1 VKYTI
6 TPNEKWSNGTSFNGN
21 DLLGWWLRA
30 RALRTVLSDG
40 YRDIK
45 TLSVSKDGDVVT
57 AGLRHALRRLE
68 PALSRRRGAGHPGQ
82 LFARVVVG
90 ATVARPYAVTSA
102 TSSRVVLT
110 MNKHWPSTP
119 IDSGAS

>member
-57 AGLRHALRRLE
+57 AVFATPYATGTCSFE
-68 PALSRRRGAGHPGQ
+68 TSRRWAPRAVVRSRRCWRDRRSGPTRSP
-82 LFARVVVG
+82 ARRR
-90 ATVARPYAVTSA
+90 VASC
-102 TSSRVVLT
+102 
-110 MNKHWPSTP
+110 
-119 IDSGAS
+119 